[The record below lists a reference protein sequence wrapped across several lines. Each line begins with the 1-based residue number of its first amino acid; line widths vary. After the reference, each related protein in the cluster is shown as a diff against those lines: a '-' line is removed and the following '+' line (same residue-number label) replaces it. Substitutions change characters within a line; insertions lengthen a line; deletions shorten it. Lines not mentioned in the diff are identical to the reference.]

1 MKRNNT
7 KSDFRL
13 PFVRIYAKN
22 NNYWENFRQNA
33 SGKFNIVDFIA
44 WITEILDAEK
54 IPDKKLI

>member
-7 KSDFRL
+7 KPDFRL

-22 NNYWENFRQNA
+22 NNYWENFRQYG
-33 SGKFNIVDFIA
+33 SGKFNIVDFIS

-54 IPDKKLI
+54 IQDKKLI